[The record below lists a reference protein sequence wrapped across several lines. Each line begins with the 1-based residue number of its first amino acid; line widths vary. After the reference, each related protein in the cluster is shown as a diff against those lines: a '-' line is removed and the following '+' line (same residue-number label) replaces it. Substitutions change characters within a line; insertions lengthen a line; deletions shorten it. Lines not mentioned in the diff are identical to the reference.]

1 MRAAVAIV
9 PMLFATACATVGAQ
23 HAQQPP
29 ASGAQ
34 QAHNDAQQQPAPA
47 HRAKRSRHAAN
58 DPALQPGEPP
68 FDRAARAAVAHQD
81 NLTQMTFWAQ
91 EYEMH
96 PQDLETA
103 QKFVDALRLGG
114 RAERGAAVALE
125 ALEKHPNDQQLMRS
139 YGLALLVSGKP
150 QDALR
155 PLAMAASSDPKDWS
169 IRSALGAA
177 LDQVNRPDQARQAYQ
192 EALALKADDPGV
204 LTNLGVSYLMTGDAG
219 QAEGILQKAAALPG
233 ATSET
238 RVNLAIAEALQGK
251 FDEAERLQR
260 VDLPPEMVAANMAYL
275 RTLQS
280 NPRRWGELNS
290 TGRRR

>member
-1 MRAAVAIV
+1 
-9 PMLFATACATVGAQ
+9 
-23 HAQQPP
+23 
-29 ASGAQ
+29 
-34 QAHNDAQQQPAPA
+34 
-47 HRAKRSRHAAN
+47 
-58 DPALQPGEPP
+58 
-68 FDRAARAAVAHQD
+68 
-81 NLTQMTFWAQ
+81 
-91 EYEMH
+91 
-96 PQDLETA
+96 
-103 QKFVDALRLGG
+103 
-114 RAERGAAVALE
+114 
-125 ALEKHPNDQQLMRS
+125 MRS
-139 YGLALLVSGKP
+139 YGIALLTSGKA

-155 PLAMAASSDPKDWS
+155 PLAMAASADPKDWS

-177 LDQVNRPDQARQAYQ
+177 LDQLNRPEQARQAYQ

-290 TGRRR
+290 AGRRR